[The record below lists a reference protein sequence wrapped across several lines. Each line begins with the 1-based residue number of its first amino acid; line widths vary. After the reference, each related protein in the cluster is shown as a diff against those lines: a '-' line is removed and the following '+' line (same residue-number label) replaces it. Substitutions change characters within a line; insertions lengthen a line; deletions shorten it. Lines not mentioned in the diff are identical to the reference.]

1 MSKELT
7 IVVPEKDPKGGLS
20 LIGTKFV
27 VALWECP
34 KCGKELGE
42 PYLDI
47 LTVNG
52 QSFAVH
58 HWKTECGHRV
68 PYTELSL
75 VDRYYLSENGKSR
88 SDSLIDFSLD
98 YHNLINMSIDTH
110 DFLDLSLTP
119 QQALDISEKLRALA
133 TRAYGRMKKG
143 EKG

>member
-1 MSKELT
+1 MKELT
-7 IVVPEKDPKGGLS
+7 IVVPERDLNND
-20 LIGTKFV
+20 LAIIGTKVV

-42 PYLDI
+42 PYLDM
-47 LTVNG
+47 LHVNG

-58 HWKTECGHRV
+58 HWKTNCGHRV

-88 SDSLIDFSLD
+88 SDNMIDFCLD
-98 YHNLINMSIDTH
+98 YHNLINMNIDTH

-119 QQALDISEKLRALA
+119 QQALDVSEKLRALA
-133 TRAYGRMKKG
+133 TRAYGRMKVN
-143 EKG
+143 ENE